1 VLGFDYG
8 YSLDTPDGLVMWEA
22 QFGDFVNV
30 AQVIID
36 QFIVSAE
43 DKWKRLSG
51 LAMLLPHGFEG
62 QGPEHSSARLE
73 RFLALAAEDNI
84 QVCQPSTPAQ
94 MFHLLRR
101 QVLRQ
106 WRKPLV
112 VMTPKSLLRHPA
124 CVSSLADL
132 AVGTFRRVVPD
143 STVAAGQA
151 TRVLLCSGKVYYD
164 LLERREKLKRED
176 VALVRVEQLYPLGM
190 AELEAALAGYAEGTP
205 VLWVQEEPANMGA
218 LRFLKVHFRGAPV
231 EPVPAGVCEP
241 SGQCESGTGSGN
253 AHKKEQAR
261 VLDEAFGGKS

>member
-1 VLGFDYG
+1 
-8 YSLDTPDGLVMWEA
+8 
-22 QFGDFVNV
+22 
-30 AQVIID
+30 
-36 QFIVSAE
+36 
-43 DKWKRLSG
+43 
-51 LAMLLPHGFEG
+51 
-62 QGPEHSSARLE
+62 LE

-112 VMTPKSLLRHPA
+112 VMTPKSLLRHPG

-218 LRFLKVHFRGAPV
+218 LRFLKVHFEGRLLNRFPLGYV
-231 EPVPAGVCEP
+231 SRPASASP
-241 SGQCESGTGSGN
+241 ATGSGN

-261 VLDEAFGGKS
+261 VLDEAFNAKV